1 MVFPTVSGELCLYTV
16 CLEAI
21 ACKFGNNEGLV
32 MGQAWDFRTDNN
44 VLQAF
49 SGRRKNAHVIVCGNE
64 KGGSGK
70 TTTSMHVVVALLKS
84 GFKVA
89 TIDLDVRQKSLT
101 RYVQNRRAWAQAN
114 GLELELPNH
123 FRFDA
128 ASLDSAIEN
137 QTQDFSSF
145 VRAVS
150 EVEDNHDFVV
160 VDTPGSDG
168 YLMRLS
174 HSMADTLITPM
185 NDSFVDFDVLG
196 RVDAKTLEIAEV
208 SHYAVMV
215 REARRQRRSA
225 DNGLLDWIVVRNRM
239 ASLASRNQQNLQG
252 CIKELSLRL
261 GFRIADGIS
270 ERVIFREYFPM
281 GLTALDDLDAISP
294 DGRPSVSHLSARQ
307 EIRKLIRAL
316 RLPID
321 EQGRRR
327 AAARKVWL
335 ERSDQPMQLPDIFA
349 D

>member
-1 MVFPTVSGELCLYTV
+1 MGTQGKI
-16 CLEAI
+16 EASN
-21 ACKFGNNEGLV
+21 GV
-32 MGQAWDFRTDNN
+32 H
-44 VLQAF
+44 AF
-49 SGRRKNAHVIVCGNE
+49 MQERKKNAHVIVCGNE

-89 TIDLDVRQKSLT
+89 TIDLDSRQKSLT
-101 RYVQNRRAWAQAN
+101 RYIQNRNAWARSNQV
-114 GLELELPNH
+114 ELELPNH

-128 ASLDSAIEN
+128 ARLDSTIER
-137 QTQDFSSF
+137 QSQDFSSF
-145 VRAVS
+145 VRAVA

-196 RVDAKTLEIAEV
+196 RVDPKTLEIAEV

-215 REARRQRRSA
+215 REARRQRRLA
-225 DNGLLDWIVVRNRM
+225 DNGLLDWVVVRNRM
-239 ASLASRNQQNLQG
+239 ASLATRNEENLHG

-281 GLTALDDLDAISP
+281 GLTAFDDFETTVGGGKP
-294 DGRPSVSHLSARQ
+294 TVSHLSARQ
-307 EIRKLIRAL
+307 EIRKLVRAL

-321 EQGRRR
+321 DVGRKR
-327 AAARKVWL
+327 ADARKVWL
-335 ERSDQPMQLPDIFA
+335 ESARQPMELPDIFA